1 MAEPLGDELLCFSFW
16 IIWIWLW
23 KETDHSGSEDLIWM
37 FASVS
42 FYLQISIVA
51 VALEQNVLQ
60 ASRENKVFHIII
72 SSLLFDILSL
82 FRRHK
87 RRIKTK
93 CLEPYISGMGGVG
106 FIKGKCFSCA
116 LTSFSSL

>member
-1 MAEPLGDELLCFSFW
+1 MPLLP
-16 IIWIWLW
+16 
-23 KETDHSGSEDLIWM
+23 
-37 FASVS
+37 

-82 FRRHK
+82 FNRRYK

-93 CLEPYISGMGGVG
+93 CLEPYIPGMGGVG